1 MPKLN
6 YDKLPYKKTISGI
19 KAPKTNSFYEPIQC
33 DDEIHKKIYRGYHTY
48 NYFGKIVRRHEETQN
63 EEIQMTYEEKRE
75 LRLQISQLLAN
86 AGLNQKVI
94 KDMVETEIKNKVDR
108 AVEQCM
114 NSLNSECSSNNYI
127 KDLVIKYTGSY
138 FGTRRVEEAVKEELK
153 NKVIQVVLKDCEG
166 E

>member
-1 MPKLN
+1 
-6 YDKLPYKKTISGI
+6 
-19 KAPKTNSFYEPIQC
+19 
-33 DDEIHKKIYRGYHTY
+33 
-48 NYFGKIVRRHEETQN
+48 
-63 EEIQMTYEEKRE
+63 MTYEEKRE
-75 LRLQISQLLAN
+75 LRLQISQLLAD

-108 AVEQCM
+108 AIEQCI
-114 NSLNSECSSNNYI
+114 NSLNSECSSGNYM

-153 NKVIQVVLKDCEG
+153 NKVIQVVLKDCESND